1 MSLRI
6 LTRKPKKRKKNN
18 NEKIKIPCSIHGE
31 KHTDVIL
38 DKELVDSLYKYQ
50 EVNSVFAYLACK
62 GFLNEEVKTN
72 LTSIITDCDKV
83 FIKYNL
89 SKWDIRAN
97 YNFNESKV
105 I

>member
-6 LTRKPKKRKKNN
+6 LTRKPKKRNN
-18 NEKIKIPCSIHGE
+18 NKKIKIPCSLHGE
-31 KHTDVIL
+31 EHTEIIL
-38 DKELVDSLYKYQ
+38 NKEIVDLLYKYQ

-83 FIKYNL
+83 FIKKNL
-89 SKWDIRAN
+89 PKLFIRAN
-97 YNFNESKV
+97 YKFNESKV

>member
-6 LTRKPKKRKKNN
+6 LTRKPKKRNN
-18 NEKIKIPCSIHGE
+18 NKKVKIPCSFYGE
-31 KHTDVIL
+31 EHIEVIL
-38 DKELVDSLYKYQ
+38 NKEIVDLMNKYQ
-50 EVNSVFAYLACK
+50 EANSVFAYLECK

-72 LTSIITDCDKV
+72 LTSIITDCDKD

-89 SKWDIRAN
+89 SKWFINAD
-97 YNFNESKV
+97 YKFNESKV